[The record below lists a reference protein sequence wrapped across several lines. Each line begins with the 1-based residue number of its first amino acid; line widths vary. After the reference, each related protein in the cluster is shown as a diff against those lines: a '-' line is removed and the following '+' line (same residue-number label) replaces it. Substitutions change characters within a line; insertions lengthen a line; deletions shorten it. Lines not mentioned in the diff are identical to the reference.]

1 MADVLENKLSLATE
15 PEAAVLMERFD
26 PEYHMNERV
35 RARIAAR
42 LNQTVREERTSERR
56 TPRFPW
62 KKALVAVA
70 ACAAIYLTLGF
81 TVPGVADALY
91 RVFHPD
97 YRSDQYFATPP
108 EQREPIPD
116 IAESVAR
123 FAAKDVE
130 ARTELLGEYT
140 NLTRYDE
147 GYNELA
153 HDSSHR
159 VARGLP
165 PYRAEDYA
173 YLKDIRPEVR
183 EVYYDGSHL
192 FVNVFLACDD
202 PEAFLAD
209 RYGGTHRHSLEI
221 NTFGVTF
228 LTIDGERRDT
238 TWLPTRAD
246 ESVTERNGQKGLW
259 YTTSIGLD
267 TPLPDGL
274 CELTLLYYIYD
285 CDVDDMASTGN
296 VARVVHTVSFDTS
309 AGNRYAG
316 DTFEAAFSGSAP
328 MTLFDVDEN
337 GEETAFR
344 NRMVSFDGLRMRF
357 AVRYLPSGLQ
367 IEGEII
373 ETPRDWTEAERS
385 SLDGFFLSAMVFDA
399 ECGGETFTVPYWE
412 IRRDGGK
419 WIFELPVFPSE
430 YRDAGTIVLIPRIR
444 YLSRFDY
451 VIDNDDDPMQPI
463 KGTTILELGAEPVE
477 MPAHTRWTILDTPL
491 SETRIEIPLPKDE

>member
-1 MADVLENKLSLATE
+1 MTDRLEKILSDATE
-15 PEAAVLMERFD
+15 PEAAALTERFD
-26 PEYHMNERV
+26 PESMLDGRV

-42 LNQTVREERTSERR
+42 LNQKIREDRKAERR
-56 TPRFPW
+56 LPRFPW
-62 KKALVAVA
+62 KKALIAVA
-70 ACAAIYLTLGF
+70 ACAAVYLVLGF
-81 TVPGVADALY
+81 TVPGVSNALY

-97 YRSDQYFATPP
+97 YESGAYFATPP

-116 IAESVAR
+116 LAESVSH
-123 FAAKDVE
+123 FDAKDVD
-130 ARTELLGEYT
+130 ARVELLGEYT

-173 YLKDIRPEVR
+173 YLRDLRPEVR
-183 EVYYDGSHL
+183 EVYYDGTHL

-202 PEAFLAD
+202 PEAFLSD
-209 RYGGTHRHSLEI
+209 RYGGTHRHNLEI

-228 LTIDGERRDT
+228 LAVDGERRDT
-238 TWLPTRAD
+238 AWLPTRAF
-246 ESVTERNGQKGLW
+246 ENVSERNGQKGLW

-267 TPLPDGL
+267 APLPDGL

-296 VARVVHTVSFDTS
+296 VARVVHTVSFDTD
-309 AGNRYAG
+309 AGNLYCSAA
-316 DTFEAAFSGSAP
+316 FEATFSGSAP
-328 MTLFDVDEN
+328 MTLFDIDEN

-344 NRMVSFDGLRMRF
+344 NRMISFDGLKMRF
-357 AVRYLPSGLQ
+357 AVRYLPSGLSV
-367 IEGEII
+367 EGEIL
-373 ETPRDWTEAERS
+373 ETPRDWTEAERT
-385 SLDGFFLSAMVFDA
+385 SLDGFMLSAMVFDA

-463 KGTTILELGAEPVE
+463 QGTTILELGAEPVE
-477 MPAHTRWTILDTPL
+477 MPGHTQWTILETPL
-491 SETRIEIPLPKDE
+491 SDTRIGIPLPKGE

>member
-1 MADVLENKLSLATE
+1 MIDVLEKKLSEATE

-26 PEYHMNERV
+26 PESYMDERV

-42 LNQTVREERTSERR
+42 LNQKIREERKPERR
-56 TPRFPW
+56 ALRFPW
-62 KKALVAVA
+62 KKALIAAA
-70 ACAAIYLTLGF
+70 ACVAIYLVLGF
-81 TVPGVADALY
+81 TVPGVSNALY

-97 YRSDQYFATPP
+97 YQSGAYFATPP
-108 EQREPIPD
+108 EQREPIED
-116 IAESVAR
+116 ISESVSR
-123 FAAKDVE
+123 FDAKDVE
-130 ARTELLGEYT
+130 SHVELLGEYT
-140 NLTRYDE
+140 ILTRYDKE
-147 GYNELA
+147 YNELA

-165 PYRAEDYA
+165 PYRAGDYA

-228 LTIDGERRDT
+228 LAVDGERRDT

-246 ESVTERNGQKGLW
+246 ESVTEQNGQKGLW
-259 YTTSIGLD
+259 YSTSLELD

-296 VARVVHTVSFDTS
+296 VARAVHTVSFDTS

-344 NRMVSFDGLRMRF
+344 NRLVSFDGLRMRF
-357 AVRYLPSGLQ
+357 AVRYLPSGLRV
-367 IEGEII
+367 EGEIV
-373 ETPRDWTEAERS
+373 ETPRDWTEAERT

-399 ECGGETFTVPYWE
+399 ECSGETFTVPYWE

-451 VIDNDDDPMQPI
+451 VIDNDDDPTQPV
-463 KGTTILELGAEPVE
+463 KGTTVLELGAEPVE
-477 MPAHTRWTILDTPL
+477 MPAHTRWTILETPL
-491 SETRIEIPLPKDE
+491 SETRIEIPLPAGE